1 MGRIWSSILVRRTLG
16 ANVASSGFGFRNSRM
31 IKHSRNL
38 RTCGSLR
45 PLPDPPRNHLRDLAR
60 ARSLCSRTRRERT
73 RINTVTASGIFVFNC
88 LAPCTSMSRTRF
100 VQSVA
105 FSPDGSYLASTGL
118 DSTTRIWPLWAAA
131 AHDVCA
137 RVWRNLSLD
146 EWRLYVGEY
155 CCPAPRVMHS
165 TRAGASGKG
174 GLAHFA
180 SPGDIGATTD

>member
-1 MGRIWSSILVRRTLG
+1 M
-16 ANVASSGFGFRNSRM
+16 
-31 IKHSRNL
+31 
-38 RTCGSLR
+38 
-45 PLPDPPRNHLRDLAR
+45 
-60 ARSLCSRTRRERT
+60 
-73 RINTVTASGIFVFNC
+73 TASGIFAFNC
-88 LAPCTSMSRTRF
+88 LAPCTSMSSTRF

-155 CCPAPRVMHS
+155 CCPAPISGIGPHRIPRPAIRVS
-165 TRAGASGKG
+165 RQRCSRLRACGFRIRCRGVYSWTRFPGVPLRPVGSRPVSGFELPSG
-174 GLAHFA
+174 IDLHCSSRVADLSECHFTWLRL
-180 SPGDIGATTD
+180 SCSVLLFLLQRRTVR